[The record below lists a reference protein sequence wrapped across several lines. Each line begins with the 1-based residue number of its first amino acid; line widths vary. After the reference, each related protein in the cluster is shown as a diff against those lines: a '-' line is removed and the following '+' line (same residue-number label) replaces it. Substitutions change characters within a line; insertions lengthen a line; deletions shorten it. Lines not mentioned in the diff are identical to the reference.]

1 MKNLMHSLMAFV
13 ILGLVSCNS
22 VDDNPV
28 FVAIP
33 ATPANTVKCGVWRV
47 TLYQEADNVQTDHFT
62 GYNFTF
68 GTDNSITANNV
79 TNTYSGNWSFTTDD
93 SGTSDFNIFF
103 ASTDNFAELTE
114 DWDVLESTSTKLR
127 IKYTSGGD
135 GSVDYL
141 TI

>member
-1 MKNLMHSLMAFV
+1 MKNLMHSLMAF
-13 ILGLVSCNS
+13 IMLGLVSCNS

-68 GTDNSITANNV
+68 GTDNSITANNISIHIRE
-79 TNTYSGNWSFTTDD
+79 TADD

-103 ASTDNFAELTE
+103 ASPDNFAELTE
-114 DWDVLESTSTKLR
+114 DWEVLESTSTKLR

-141 TI
+141 TF